1 MSAATDARM
10 KLLGF
15 VERYIPAP
23 DLGEFASLVTKLES
37 ECWLSGQHDERE
49 IWLGAERAGIVRP
62 RTTEEHLQNQ
72 CVRPRRVAQSGP
84 ADAEHHD

>member
-1 MSAATDARM
+1 MSATSSARSR
-10 KLLGF
+10 LLTA
-15 VERYIPAP
+15 VERHIS
-23 DLGEFASLVTKLES
+23 GEDFAEISALVARLES
-37 ECWLSGQHDERE
+37 EAWLQGKHEERE
-49 IWLGAERAGIVRP
+49 IWLGAERTGIVRP